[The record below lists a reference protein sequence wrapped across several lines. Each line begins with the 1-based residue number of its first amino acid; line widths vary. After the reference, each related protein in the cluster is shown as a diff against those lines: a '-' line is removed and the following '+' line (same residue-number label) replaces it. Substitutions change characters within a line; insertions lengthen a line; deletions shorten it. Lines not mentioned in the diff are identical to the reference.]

1 MKMADY
7 DDFAIRSSNATNC
20 LFKFGAWL
28 YTGSHSMFAE
38 TIHSLADTINQ
49 LILAYGIHKSTQIA
63 DSDHPYG
70 YANMKY
76 VSSLISGV
84 GIFCVG
90 TGLSFY
96 HGIMGLVDPHPIDDF
111 YWAFFILGGSL
122 VSEGATLLVAI
133 NSCRDGAKALGM
145 SFKDYGE
152 DRLMIFELGG
162 VTIALFASQ
171 LFAVRIRA

>member
-1 MKMADY
+1 
-7 DDFAIRSSNATNC
+7 
-20 LFKFGAWL
+20 
-28 YTGSHSMFAE
+28 MFAE

-49 LILAYGIHKSTQIA
+49 LILAYGIHKSTQLA

-96 HGIMGLVDPHPIDDF
+96 HGITGLLNPEPITDF

-122 VSEGATLLVAI
+122 ASEGATLLVAI
-133 NSCRDGAKALGM
+133 NSCRRGATALGL
-145 SFKDYGE
+145 SFKEYGK
-152 DRLMIFELGG
+152 
-162 VTIALFASQ
+162 
-171 LFAVRIRA
+171 